1 MLSGEDEA
9 GFHQLR
15 ARLLDEYDPTTT
27 MGAEL
32 VEDLARIMLMKQR
45 AGFYE
50 AAILEARREQLT
62 RAAKR
67 AEADK
72 ALFPSIAE
80 LLASRQEKE
89 EKDDNEE
96 RTPEAEWQLQ
106 PGETLLHDAAN
117 GDVLAKMDRRRAM
130 LTNELIKTLKLLD
143 FVEGKRP
150 RDQEKPLMIEERA
163 SNE

>member
-1 MLSGEDEA
+1 LLSGEDEA
-9 GFHQLR
+9 EFHQLR
-15 ARLLDEYDPTTT
+15 AQLLDEYDPQTK

-50 AAILEARREQLT
+50 AAILETRREQL
-62 RAAKR
+62 KR

-80 LLASRQEKE
+80 LLASRQEEE

-106 PGETLLHDAAN
+106 LGETLLHDAAN